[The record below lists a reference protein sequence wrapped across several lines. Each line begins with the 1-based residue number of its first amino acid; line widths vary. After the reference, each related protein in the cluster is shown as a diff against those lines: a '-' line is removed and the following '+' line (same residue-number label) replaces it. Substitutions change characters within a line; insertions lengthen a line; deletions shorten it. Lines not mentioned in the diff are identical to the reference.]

1 MERKRPRNGEIY
13 THFKGQ
19 QYQVLC
25 TAVHTETEEELVVYQ
40 ALYGNQEIYARPL
53 EMFLSIVDKNK
64 YPDAAQVYRF
74 ELCKEIKADAEEN
87 KRNPLI
93 FDFLELEENEER
105 AEFLQRNKKNLDSA
119 FLSAAAESLE
129 YTENEGTLEERYQD
143 LIKFLKTKMKYEG
156 RRLR

>member
-1 MERKRPRNGEIY
+1 MERKSPRNGEIY

-25 TAVHTETEEELVVYQ
+25 VAVHTETEEELVVYQ
-40 ALYGNQEIYARPL
+40 ALYGERKIYARPL
-53 EMFLSIVDKNK
+53 EMFLSLVDKNK

-74 ELCKEIKADAEEN
+74 ELCKNIKAEAEE
-87 KRNPLI
+87 KKEAPLI
-93 FDFLELEENEER
+93 FDFLELEKNEEK
-105 AEFLQRNKKNLDSA
+105 AEFLQKNKKKLDST

-143 LIKFLKTKMKYEG
+143 LIKFLKTKMKYER

>member
-53 EMFLSIVDKNK
+53 EMFLV
-64 YPDAAQVYRF
+64 
-74 ELCKEIKADAEEN
+74 
-87 KRNPLI
+87 
-93 FDFLELEENEER
+93 
-105 AEFLQRNKKNLDSA
+105 
-119 FLSAAAESLE
+119 
-129 YTENEGTLEERYQD
+129 
-143 LIKFLKTKMKYEG
+143 
-156 RRLR
+156 